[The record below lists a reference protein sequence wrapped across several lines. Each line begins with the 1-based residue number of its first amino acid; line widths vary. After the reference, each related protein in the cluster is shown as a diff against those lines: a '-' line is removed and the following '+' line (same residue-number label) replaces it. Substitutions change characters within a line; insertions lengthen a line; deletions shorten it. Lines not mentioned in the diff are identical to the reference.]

1 MITSVS
7 LNPSIDRT
15 LTVERLCPG
24 GLNRVEC
31 QMDVAAGKGV
41 NAALAAAALGEEAEC
56 IGFMYP
62 DGDGMYRERFRS
74 AGVAASF
81 VMCDGAV
88 RINQK
93 IFDRTRGEI
102 TELNGLGAPVT
113 DAQIEAI
120 FDLAARRA
128 AKSDWMILTG
138 SLPPGC
144 PADTYQR
151 MCALAKAKGCRVA
164 LDADGERLRAG
175 LRAKPDLIKP
185 NQYEL
190 EMLTGRALP
199 DESALLDAARA
210 LVADGIGV
218 AAVSMGSKGALI
230 VSRDGAWRAKP
241 VRIDVKSTV
250 AAGDSMVAALAVGL
264 QRGLCIPDAFR
275 LGVAAATARC
285 ALPPE
290 TMISTE
296 AVKTYAAQVEIEAIG
311 A

>member
-1 MITSVS
+1 MITTVS

-15 LTVERLCPG
+15 LTVEKLCTG
-24 GLNRVEC
+24 GLNRVES
-31 QMDVAAGKGV
+31 QTDVAAGKGA
-41 NAALAAAALGEEAEC
+41 NAALAAAALGAEAEC

-62 DGDGMYRERFRS
+62 DGEGMFRERFRNGG
-74 AGVAASF
+74 AAASF
-81 VMCDGAV
+81 VMCEGSV

-113 DAQIEAI
+113 DAQMEAV

-128 AKSDWMILTG
+128 ARSDWMILTG

-151 MCALAKAKGCRVA
+151 MCALAKEKGCRVV

-185 NQYEL
+185 NRYEL
-190 EMLTGRALP
+190 EMLVGRALP
-199 DESALLDAARA
+199 DERALIDAARA
-210 LVADGIGV
+210 LVDDGIGV
-218 AAVSMGSKGALI
+218 AAVSLGGEGALI
-230 VSRDGAWRAKP
+230 VCRDGAWRAKP
-241 VRIDVKSTV
+241 VRVEVKSTV
-250 AAGDSMVAALAVGL
+250 AAGDSMIAGLTVGL
-264 QRGLCIPDAFR
+264 QRGLRVPDAFR

-285 ALPPE
+285 ATAPDAGLDAR
-290 TMISTE
+290 T
-296 AVKTYAAQVEIEAIG
+296 VDLYASRVEVEKI
-311 A
+311 